1 MMMKVGGTSGRVI
14 EKKDRSQG
22 SRSPLYAHHT
32 FECPFVP
39 ASTMLPG
46 SKRRALT
53 TDDLM
58 HRQELGSRK
67 RQKRIRD
74 EDDDSLQGSDGP
86 VSGEDSQPG
95 GFSALDEGE
104 DDGDPPSETPISNGE
119 DDDTIPSRFSFKP
132 RQGTISEKTAV
143 SSHTPSLP
151 STFTELGVSLSLVSA
166 MNSMS
171 IRTPTEIQVACIPP
185 LLDGMYFL
193 LRSRVPN
200 VECPGKVE
208 IVSGMQR
215 LVQEKPLLSQFQY
228 YSGFPLILTASSPW
242 SSHPRGGYYRPAGPC
257 A

>member
-1 MMMKVGGTSGRVI
+1 MI

-22 SRSPLYAHHT
+22 SLTTILSSAPFAPSP
-32 FECPFVP
+32 
-39 ASTMLPG
+39 TMLSG

-58 HRQELGSRK
+58 RRQELGSHK

-74 EDDDSLQGSDGP
+74 EDEDSLQGSDGP
-86 VSGEDSQPG
+86 VSGEDSQSE

-104 DDGDPPSETPISNGE
+104 DDGDLPSGTLISDGE
-119 DDDTIPSRFSFKP
+119 GDGIVPSRFSFKP
-132 RQGTISEKTAV
+132 RQGTSSKKATV

-200 VECPGKVE
+200 IECPSKVE
-208 IVSGMQR
+208 TV
-215 LVQEKPLLSQFQY
+215 
-228 YSGFPLILTASSPW
+228 
-242 SSHPRGGYYRPAGPC
+242 
-257 A
+257 